1 MLHSKNTTSRNI
13 TGGKKINRRGK
24 NFEYRIVYK
33 ARDAGLEAE
42 RVERSGAGDEKG
54 DVIIEGRRYEC
65 KYRSNGLKTLYKL
78 YEEARDENCNAIKI
92 DSLLVVDIDDF
103 FSRRNRKYKCFNNVK
118 GIKIIYDWIGK
129 AVKDGCDGVIVKVK
143 KNLCLV
149 IQPH

>member
-1 MLHSKNTTSRNI
+1 MDKQQ
-13 TGGKKINRRGK
+13 GKKNFDRGR

-78 YEEARDENCNAIKI
+78 YEKARDDKYNILN
-92 DSLLVVDIDDF
+92 VDGFSVINIDDF
-103 FSRRNRKYKCFNNVK
+103 LGSVNGKCKCFNNVK
-118 GIKIIYDWIGK
+118 GIKVIRDWMSK
-129 AVKDGCDGVIVKVK
+129 AKKDGCEGIIVKVK

-149 IQPH
+149 IMKGDKNGNSI